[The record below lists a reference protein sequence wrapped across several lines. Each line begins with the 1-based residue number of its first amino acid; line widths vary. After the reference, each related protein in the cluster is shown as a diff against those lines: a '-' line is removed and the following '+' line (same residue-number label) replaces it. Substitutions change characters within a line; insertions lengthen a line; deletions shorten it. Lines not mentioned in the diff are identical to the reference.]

1 MTAKEMA
8 QVLGVI
14 RANLPGVFLQQTPED
29 ARFMSVEW
37 AQHFASDDP
46 ELVLAAARTYCYR
59 TEDRKNFP
67 TPGNIR
73 TIYEE
78 LERRVAVVAAGMPA
92 FGAKVPDVVASTILR
107 RGIKEYERLYHEP
120 HPLMVMGGSTDESKR
135 LTT

>member
-14 RANLPGVFLQQTPED
+14 RANLPGVFLNQTPED
-29 ARFMSVEW
+29 ARFMATEW
-37 AQHFASDDP
+37 AQHFANDDP
-46 ELVLAAARTYCYR
+46 EIVLAAARTYCYR

-73 TIYEE
+73 AIYEE

-92 FGAKVPDVVASTILR
+92 LGAKVPEVVASTILR
-107 RGIKEYERLYHEP
+107 RGIHEFERLYHEP
-120 HPLMVMGGSTDESKR
+120 HPLMVIGGNTDGAQKCLS
-135 LTT
+135 